1 MLQCLSNSVA
11 IVATKPRTLRGPWT
25 SGFALDWHTLSS
37 TPIGNNAFGHMQFD
51 TKRPPVGQLLYELKY
66 TTADKQAKADDLAD
80 TAADFVRR
88 VWRLTPDAIV
98 PVPPSNNRSVQPVT
112 LVVHGISA
120 RLGVPVC
127 SDCLTKVKQTPQL
140 KDIKDYDKRR
150 EVLKDAFQA
159 NPTKC
164 AGKSLL
170 LFDDLHGSGATTGHI
185 VEVLKAAGARA
196 VYLLTL
202 TTK

>member
-1 MLQCLSNSVA
+1 MA
-11 IVATKPRTLRGPWT
+11 IVATNPRTLRGPWA

-37 TPIGNNAFGHMQFD
+37 VPIGPNQFGHMQFD
-51 TKRPPVGQLLYELKY
+51 TTRPPVGQLLYELKY
-66 TTADKQAKADDLAD
+66 RTADKQAKADDLAD
-80 TAADFVRR
+80 TAVDFIRR
-88 VWRLTPDAIV
+88 VWQLRPDAIV
-98 PVPPSNNRSVQPVT
+98 PVPPSNSRSVQPVT
-112 LVVHGISA
+112 LVVTGISA

-127 SDCLTKVKQTPQL
+127 TDCLAKVKQTPQL
-140 KDIKDYDKRR
+140 KDITDYDKRR

-159 NPTKC
+159 NPEFCT
-164 AGKSLL
+164 GKNLL